1 MMSSREGVFAGGDIV
16 TGGATVI
23 LAAGAGKV
31 AARAMHRY
39 MMGLPLIDSEKEKKE
54 TEAAEAKEKAK
65 K

>member
-1 MMSSREGVFAGGDIV
+1 MWAMSNQQRKR
-16 TGGATVI
+16 TTVI

-39 MMGLPLIDSEKEKKE
+39 MMGLPLVDPEPEEEKK
-54 TEAAEAKEKAK
+54 KEPAAK